1 MFDKLLA
8 LLVLLA
14 FAPAANA
21 EAPAPVL
28 RPSDVAFMYAAD
40 EAAYKAYGATF
51 VAWGGAEKA
60 DQVKQHRDLGIRC
73 TGSMWCLTA
82 GAKNLYENAD
92 LRSAVA
98 KDIEG
103 NPVEVPWLFDHTYK
117 EQKTW
122 FGCTNHPAFR
132 EHCRRE
138 VRRVMAGGADGL
150 HVDDHLGVAQPAT
163 GMGGGLCDYCIAA
176 FREYLK
182 MHASAEDLAKAGVAD
197 LEKFDYRDLIRKFA
211 TTRAEYMKVRR
222 KVPLMDHFERFH
234 LEAAAAFVREL
245 GQVGAQA
252 AGHPIL
258 LSANTG
264 LPDRRHAVV
273 VPNLTHMVC
282 EVNFGAAAGTAR
294 IDRALEAFQMARSL
308 ARPMACT
315 ASGQDYAFIKANGA
329 EELVRFWIALTYA
342 HGQRFMVP
350 HPKKQWCFTKELGTH
365 WYAAPVEAYA
375 PLYRFIRGSAEW
387 FDGFEEADVGSLSV
401 TSSAG
406 SAGRPGDRAPS
417 GAGQP
422 EANAAPAVIVAARRK
437 GASGPIVLHLVN
449 RDYDAAAKRIRPAK
463 DVTIMGLS
471 TLAGQGGRVRLL
483 SYDAAPQSVQTRT
496 EGGATQIKVPEL
508 RLWTVVVAE

>member
-1 MFDKLLA
+1 MYKPLLTLFA
-8 LLVLLA
+8 LLA

-28 RPSDVAFMYAAD
+28 KPSDVAFMYAAD

-51 VAWGGAEKA
+51 VAWGGADKA
-60 DQVKQHRDLGIRC
+60 DQVKQHHDLGIRC

-98 KDIEG
+98 RDIEG

-182 MHASAEDLAKAGVAD
+182 THAPAEDLAKAGVAD

-211 TTRAEYMKVRR
+211 TTRADYMKVRR

-264 LPDRRHAVV
+264 LPDKRHAVV

-329 EELVRFWIALTYA
+329 EDLVRFWIALTYA

-375 PLYRFIRGSAEW
+375 PLYRFIRANAAW
-387 FDGFEEADVGSLSV
+387 FDGFETAEDVK
-401 TSSAG
+401 AG
-406 SAGRPGDRAPS
+406 TGNGEQGTGKDAPK
-417 GAGQP
+417 
-422 EANAAPAVIVAARRK
+422 VIITARRK
-437 GASGPIVLHLVN
+437 GAGGPIVLHLVN

-463 DVTIMGLS
+463 DVTVTLPAA
-471 TLAGQGGRVRLL
+471 LAGKSGRARLL
-483 SYDAAPQSVQTRT
+483 SYDAEPLSVQTRT
-496 EGGATQIKVPEL
+496 EGGATQIKVSEL
-508 RLWTVVVAE
+508 RLWTVVVVE